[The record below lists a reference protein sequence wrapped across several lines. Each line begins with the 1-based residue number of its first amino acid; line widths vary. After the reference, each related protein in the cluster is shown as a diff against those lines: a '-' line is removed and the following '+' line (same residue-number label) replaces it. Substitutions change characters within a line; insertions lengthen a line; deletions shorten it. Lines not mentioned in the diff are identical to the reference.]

1 MHCYKVDHQFA
12 DNAIR
17 KVLSG
22 FSETLQTNNSS
33 RECQQERFALN
44 STESSP
50 NINCRPFSTRT
61 SISDLLNCD
70 KASPYFPTLPT
81 AIQFPLEVC
90 KPVHSEPTPKNPL
103 LHTHLVSSSSMSC
116 QCLEFVAVLLQP
128 SVSTSFFTSECRG
141 TVFEHWK
148 ASKF

>member
-1 MHCYKVDHQFA
+1 MHCGQTL
-12 DNAIR
+12 NSPLTQS
-17 KVLSG
+17 VLSG
-22 FSETLQTNNSS
+22 FSETLQTDNSA

-44 STESSP
+44 GTESSP
-50 NINCRPFSTRT
+50 NKNCRSSRTRT
-61 SISDLLNCD
+61 SISDLLSCD
-70 KASPYFPTLPT
+70 EASPYFLILPS

-90 KPVHSEPTPKNPL
+90 KPVHSEPTPKNPQNPL

-141 TVFEHWK
+141 TVIEHRK